1 MLHHLLNQ
9 ISTIIPIEMLSET
22 ENGIEVSYYED
33 NLPSEEQFVQINNL
47 LDGWP
52 LYQIKLIKLEEL
64 NNIWNNI
71 VKNGWMSPNSYR
83 LGIDIQDVALLNGV
97 FTLAKEAH
105 SMGMDTPVSIID
117 LDGIAHTLSLQD
129 LTVLMLQY
137 GQARASLSNSYATI
151 KQSINNSTTI
161 EELNAINLTI

>member
-1 MLHHLLNQ
+1 
-9 ISTIIPIEMLSET
+9 
-22 ENGIEVSYYED
+22 
-33 NLPSEEQFVQINNL
+33 
-47 LDGWP
+47 
-52 LYQIKLIKLEEL
+52 
-64 NNIWNNI
+64 
-71 VKNGWMSPNSYR
+71 
-83 LGIDIQDVALLNGV
+83 
-97 FTLAKEAH
+97 
-105 SMGMDTPVSIID
+105 MGMDTPVSIID

>member
-1 MLHHLLNQ
+1 MLYHLLNQ
-9 ISTIIPIEMLSET
+9 IASVIPIQMLSET

-33 NLPSEEQFVQINNL
+33 NLPSQEQLTQINNL
-47 LDGWP
+47 LQNWP
-52 LYQIKLIKLEEL
+52 LHQIKLIKLEEL
-64 NNIWNNI
+64 NAIWNNVI
-71 VKNGWMSPNSYR
+71 KNGWLSPDGYR
-83 LGIDIQDVALLNGV
+83 LGIDIQDVALLNGA
-97 FTLAKEAH
+97 FTLAKEAD
-105 SMGMDTPVSIID
+105 SMGIETPFSIID
-117 LDGIAHTLSLQD
+117 LDGISHTLSLQD